1 MVKYTSQKQ
10 IKLELFKHPFNNEL
24 DPNNRWVKLS
34 KVIPWDD
41 LANIYSQKLDS
52 NRGRFSVDVRTVL
65 AALIIKHFLKLDDR
79 GTIQMIQENIYL
91 QFFCGLP
98 EFTHKPVF
106 DPSLFV
112 DIRKRLG
119 GREFD
124 EFNKLVIS
132 KFEAVKSQAINNK
145 KTRKKK
151 KQSIEDKDKD
161 KDNDSENQNQN
172 KGTLI
177 ADATIADQEIKFPN
191 DVDLL
196 NQAREHLERMVD
208 TIYQKNIDKQKPRL
222 YRRVARREFLNF
234 TKKKRKS
241 KKFIR
246 QQIKKQLQY
255 VRRNLK
261 VLQKMLSNPQRQKQL
276 RASDIKLLTII
287 NQLYQQQK
295 QMYEQKIHS
304 IDHRI
309 VSLYQYWVRPMVRGK
324 SGKKVEFG
332 AKINIMQKDG
342 FVRVN
347 HFDFEAF
354 NEGQFVEAM
363 VESYYEFNGYYPEY
377 FLADKLY
384 LNRANRKY
392 LKEKNIK
399 IVNKPLGR
407 PPKQNKETTSE
418 KRKKRKK
425 AAERNQIEGKF
436 GQAKR
441 GFGLNNIKARLA
453 QTSESWVNAILFV
466 LNLKNLVEQMEKYG
480 GIFLS
485 LFKKLYNCIKN
496 WFKFEI
502 NRKAIKILPV

>member
-10 IKLELFKHPFNNEL
+10 VKLEFFKHPFNNDL

-34 KVIPWDD
+34 KLIPWDE
-41 LANIYSQKLDS
+41 LANVYSQKLDS

-65 AALIIKHFLKLDDR
+65 AAMIVKHFLKLDDR
-79 GTIQMIQENIYL
+79 GTIQMIQENLYL

-98 EFTHKPVF
+98 EFTHKPAF

-119 GREFD
+119 GSEFD

-132 KFEAVKSQAINNK
+132 KFEAVKSQAINK
-145 KTRKKK
+145 KKSSKKK
-151 KQSIEDKDKD
+151 KSSSDDHHKDS
-161 KDNDSENQNQN
+161 DSENQTQN

-177 ADATIADQEIKFPN
+177 ADATVADQEIKFPN

-208 TIYQKNIDKQKPRL
+208 TLYQQDIDKQKPRL
-222 YRRVARREFLNF
+222 YRRVARADFLNF
-234 TKKKRKS
+234 SKKKRKS

-246 QQIKKQLQY
+246 QHIKKQLQY
-255 VRRNLK
+255 VRRDLK
-261 VLQKMLSNPQRQKQL
+261 VLRQMLANTQRQKQL
-276 RASDIKLLTII
+276 KSSDIKLLETIDK
-287 NQLYQQQK
+287 LYEQQK
-295 QMYEQKIHS
+295 EMYEQKTHS
-304 IDHRI
+304 IANRI
-309 VSLYQYWVRPMVRGK
+309 INLYQPWVRPIVRGK

-332 AKINIMQKDG
+332 SKINIMLKDG

-354 NEGQFVEAM
+354 NEGQLVESM
-363 VESYYEFNGYYPEY
+363 IESYYAFYGYYPEY
-377 FLADKLY
+377 FLGDKIY

-392 LKEKNIK
+392 LNEKHVK
-399 IVNKPLGR
+399 IVGKPLGR
-407 PPKQNKETTSE
+407 PPKQSNETASE

-425 AAERNQIEGKF
+425 AAERNQVEGKF

-441 GFGLNNIKARLA
+441 GYKLNNIKARLA
-453 QTSESWVNAILFV
+453 ATSESWVNAILFV
-466 LNLKNLVEQMEKYG
+466 LNLKKLAEQMEKYG

-485 LFKKLYNCIKN
+485 LFEKLYNRIKN

-502 NRKAIKILPV
+502 NRKSIEILPV